1 MKQCLSIALMLLF
14 FFACSSPGTDGIRT
28 GDLLFCGYQ
37 EAPGGFTAAGAI
49 AASTGGFVH
58 VAILEVRG
66 DSTWV
71 IDATMK
77 RGVARYPLDTLLHD
91 YLPADGLV
99 PVLVVK
105 RLREGFREEFIER
118 AKSFV
123 GAPYDYYF
131 MPDNGK
137 MYCSELVQE
146 CYRGPAGEY
155 LFDSKP
161 MNFKDSDGRF
171 PAYWLQLYAGLGEPV
186 PQDMPGTNPQDMS
199 ESPLLEDVPMPV
211 PGRFSVSKV
220 AHPD

>member
-1 MKQCLSIALMLLF
+1 MNKGSLISFMLLF
-14 FFACSSPGTDGIRT
+14 VFACSSPKTDGIRT

-37 EAPGGFTAAGAI
+37 EAPGDSTAAGAI
-49 AASTGGFVH
+49 AASIGGFVH
-58 VAILEVRG
+58 VAILEVQG

-77 RGVARYPLDTLLHD
+77 RGVSRYPLDTLLSD
-91 YLPADGLV
+91 YLTTDGLE

-105 RLREGFREEFIER
+105 RLKEGFREEFIEK
-118 AKSFV
+118 AKTFLGV
-123 GAPYDYYF
+123 PYDYYF

-146 CYRGPAGEY
+146 CYRGPGGEF

-161 MNFKDSDGRF
+161 MNFKDSEGKF
-171 PAYWLQLYAGLGEPV
+171 PAYWIRLFSELGEPV

-199 ESPLLEDVPMPV
+199 ESPLLEDV
-211 PGRFSVSKV
+211 RKY
-220 AHPD
+220 AR